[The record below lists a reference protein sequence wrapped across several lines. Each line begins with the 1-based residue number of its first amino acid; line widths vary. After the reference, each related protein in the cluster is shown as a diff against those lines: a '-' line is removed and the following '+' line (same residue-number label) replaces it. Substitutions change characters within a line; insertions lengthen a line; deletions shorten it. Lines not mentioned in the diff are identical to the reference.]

1 MSQLSELYKQV
12 VLEHNRSPRHFT
24 ELAPPCRHLEAFNAL
39 CGDKLDIFVRDQ
51 KQSIS
56 DLSFTGVGCA
66 LSMASA
72 SMMMEVL
79 QPMRVQD
86 ALQLVDRF
94 VVAVSA
100 DSASEDLDL
109 PGDLSA
115 LLEVRRFPSRVG
127 CVLLG
132 WQELGRYL
140 RKKAD
145 AGD

>member
-1 MSQLSELYKQV
+1 
-12 VLEHNRSPRHFT
+12 
-24 ELAPPCRHLEAFNAL
+24 
-39 CGDKLDIFVRDQ
+39 
-51 KQSIS
+51 
-56 DLSFTGVGCA
+56 
-66 LSMASA
+66 
-72 SMMMEVL
+72 MMMEVL

-94 VVAVSA
+94 VVAVSV